1 MSHATA
7 ASSHRPTSTEPS
19 YIYLATAAPATSAAA
34 SHVNR
39 FPALDT
45 LREDGGA
52 SPCPSGDVI
61 PSPRRGGDEIPPP
74 GACVRPDDDHDHGIG
89 RSAAYDDYNDVGVNH
104 RARDNNRQALSSS
117 RVDSL
122 VTHERNDRHRH
133 DQEEEQEE
141 EEQEEEEEGSMARYE
156 VVDAAD
162 LLITQPIL
170 FRPLHT
176 YLTQ

>member
-19 YIYLATAAPATSAAA
+19 YIYLATAAP
-34 SHVNR
+34 HVNR

-74 GACVRPDDDHDHGIG
+74 GACARPDNDHDHGIG
-89 RSAAYDDYNDVGVNH
+89 RSAPYDDYNDVGVNH
-104 RARDNNRQALSSS
+104 RARDNNRQELSSS

-122 VTHERNDRHRH
+122 DTHERNDRHRH
-133 DQEEEQEE
+133 DQEEEQEK
-141 EEQEEEEEGSMARYE
+141 EEQEEEEGSMARYE